1 MAFLLDF
8 VLSLDNK
15 DLNKFK
21 DCWAQPA
28 RTWIHANPRDAEE
41 PTIKQRVN

>member
-8 VLSLDNK
+8 VLGPDNK
-15 DLNKFK
+15 ELNKIK
-21 DCWAQPA
+21 NCWVQPA

-41 PTIKQRVN
+41 PAVKQRVN